1 MQMSQHIVTD
11 DGSNG
16 IVKPNQLSPD
26 KDVERL
32 KLCYVLN
39 TIHIATNKGVVSN
52 TKYSR
57 RRLHQFVTESSKITY
72 KSPFV
77 MVSLISSSF

>member
-16 IVKPNQLSPD
+16 IVKPNQLHVSPY

-32 KLCYVLN
+32 KSCYVLN

-52 TKYSR
+52 TIFCIINQDKNIGNEVYCIDYG
-57 RRLHQFVTESSKITY
+57 L
-72 KSPFV
+72 P
-77 MVSLISSSF
+77 

>member
-16 IVKPNQLSPD
+16 IVKPNQLSPY

-32 KLCYVLN
+32 PFEIMRCFKHN
-39 TIHIATNKGVVSN
+39 THCDK
-52 TKYSR
+52 
-57 RRLHQFVTESSKITY
+57 
-72 KSPFV
+72 
-77 MVSLISSSF
+77 